1 MSGRPPSSR
10 VEDAAGH
17 GWPAASDPLQ
27 MERNSMQSSL
37 GWITAAAASLLLLA
51 APAAAQTSAQN
62 GYSAPA
68 GSVQQQADPKPGD
81 AVKGA
86 RREEPSAD
94 ALAFSGLDV
103 VLVIGAG
110 GVLLLLGAS
119 ARRVGRRPA

>member
-27 MERNSMQSSL
+27 MERNSMQSSV
-37 GWITAAAASLLLLA
+37 GWIAAAAASLLLLA

-68 GSVQQQADPKPGD
+68 GSVQQQADPKPG
-81 AVKGA
+81 GSIPLA
-86 RREEPSAD
+86 RREESSGGVLP
-94 ALAFSGLDV
+94 FSGLDV
-103 VLVIGAG
+103 VLVLAAG

-119 ARRVGRRPA
+119 ARRLGRPRA